1 MNFLLAAAESDFDP
15 QHEFILQEWIPI
27 HLGPLDLSVNK
38 AVAYVW
44 LGGLLTILLGVWL
57 MRFGLALRP
66 DRRQT
71 TGEALYEA
79 VQEQIAESSLP
90 SKALHLWFPY
100 VAALFLFIWVL
111 NIVGFIPLPL
121 SDEKFDLLVEVV
133 RELGAS
139 LLARTK

>member
-79 VQEQIAESSLP
+79 VQEQIASHRRPCTSGSPTSQPSS
-90 SKALHLWFPY
+90 SSS
-100 VAALFLFIWVL
+100 
-111 NIVGFIPLPL
+111 GC
-121 SDEKFDLLVEVV
+121 
-133 RELGAS
+133 
-139 LLARTK
+139 